1 MQRYLAIAGLG
12 LALWIPAAAQESQ
25 GPRVVV
31 PARNGSHPRV
41 VKATASNAG
50 ITVRTHEGTDIIVEE
65 TDGSRRGW
73 RRAEPAPAGMHRID
87 LPPGLSVT
95 EDGDVVEVR
104 IPAEAGSITLT
115 VPVETSLQLKSSNG
129 GIRVDGVH
137 GEVDASSSN
146 AALELQNISGTVVA
160 DTSNGA
166 IHATMDRVDPA
177 KPISFSSTNGAV
189 DVTLP
194 ADLKANFKMRT
205 TNGGIWTDFEMR
217 LAGGQ
222 PETRRGTI
230 SGTVNGGGVEA
241 SFSTVNGKIVIHKK

>member
-12 LALWIPAAAQESQ
+12 LALWLPAAAQESQ

-31 PARNGSHPRV
+31 PARNGSHPRL

-50 ITVRTHEGTDIIVEE
+50 ITVKTHEGTDVIVEQA
-65 TDGSRRGW
+65 DGARHGW
-73 RRAEPAPAGMHRID
+73 RRAETTPPGMHRID
-87 LPPGLSVT
+87 LAPGLTVT
-95 EDGDVVEVR
+95 EEGDVVDIRV
-104 IPAEAGSITLT
+104 PSEAGTITIT

-146 AALELQNISGTVVA
+146 AALDLLNISGTVVA

-166 IHATMDRVDPA
+166 IHATMDRVDPS
-177 KPISFSSTNGAV
+177 KPLSFISTNGAV

-205 TNGGIWTDFEMR
+205 VNGGIWTDFEMR

-222 PETRRGTI
+222 TDTRKGTVT
-230 SGTVNGGGVEA
+230 GTVNGGGVEA